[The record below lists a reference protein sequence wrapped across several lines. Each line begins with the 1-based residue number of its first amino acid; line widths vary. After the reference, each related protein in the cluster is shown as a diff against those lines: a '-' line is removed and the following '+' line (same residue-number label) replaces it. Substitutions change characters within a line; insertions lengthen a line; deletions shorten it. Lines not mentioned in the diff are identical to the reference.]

1 MEKTVWVKKEG
12 RFFKIPVGN
21 SVFKFVEG
29 TDDKLIISSRGETI
43 KRNPKK
49 TKEGEKYYE
58 FIDPKI
64 YSDKP
69 YLQICWP
76 KGKKAVHKM
85 VAEAFIENPEGYK
98 TVEHINND
106 LYDNRVENLRWV
118 ESLSSVKSYIKLCP
132 WKNITAVSLNT
143 GKKYNFKEFKDISSG
158 KYSRAKKLGLGKGWK
173 SKVLLALHENGGYA
187 CGYTWTAKRA

>member
-1 MEKTVWVKKEG
+1 MERTVWVKKEG

-29 TDDKLIISSRGETI
+29 TDDRLIISSRGETI
-43 KRNPKK
+43 KRNLKK

-118 ESLSSVKSYIKLCP
+118 ESLSSVKNYIKLCP

-158 KYSRAKKLGLGKGWK
+158 KYPKTKKLGLGKGWK
-173 SKVLLALHENGGYA
+173 SKVLLALHQNGGYA
-187 CGYTWTAKRA
+187 YGYTWTAKRA